1 MPLDFTTGSIQAYI
15 DEQNFELATAALV
28 GGRTAGFLTPQLGV
42 KGETKINKMDVD
54 VVMQDGS
61 GCSFAEDGD
70 ITFTQETIDAK
81 QVKINMS
88 FCPKELNG
96 FYWRTQ
102 MPSGTHQEALPFE
115 AQFANYLVAKVQD
128 ELEKVI
134 WQGDAS
140 GSTGTNLDMFDGL
153 LIDAANFTDCNGT
166 SGSFGTALTTSIN
179 VGNVLEAVERIY
191 VESPSAAV
199 AQDDFRVY
207 LGVDKFRA
215 LVSAIMNGQGGP
227 SLFATNLATNGSVD
241 RADVD
246 PLRIILPGTN
256 MEIVGVGGLDG
267 LDKVVGFSS
276 NNAYLGVDLSADSTN
291 IESWYSQDD
300 RLFKVAM
307 EFTMGTGIAY
317 KAEVGKVII

>member
-1 MPLDFTTGSIQAYI
+1 MALDLSALTAYI
-15 DEQNFELATAALV
+15 DEQNFELATAALI
-28 GGRTAGFLTPQLGV
+28 GGRTAGFLTPQVGV

-54 VVMQDGS
+54 VTMQDGS
-61 GCSFAEDGD
+61 GCAWNASGD
-70 ITFTQETIDAK
+70 ATFTQETIDAK
-81 QVKINMS
+81 QVKINME
-88 FCPKELNG
+88 FCPKDLNSY
-96 FYWRTQ
+96 YWRTQ
-102 MPSGTHQEALPFE
+102 MPAGTHQESLPFE
-115 AQFANYLVAKVQD
+115 AQFASYLVAKVQD

-134 WQGDAS
+134 WQGDATS
-140 GSTGTNLDMFDGL
+140 GSGNLAMFDGL

-166 SGSFGTALTTSIN
+166 SGSFGTALTGAIDIN
-179 VGNVLEAVERIY
+179 NVVEAVERIY
-191 VESPSAAV
+191 VEAPSAAV
-199 AQDDFRVY
+199 AQNDFRVY
-207 LGVDKFRA
+207 LGVDKFRT
-215 LVSAIMNGQGGP
+215 LVSAIMNGNGGASILSGGALQG
-227 SLFATNLATNGSVD
+227 SMD

-267 LDKVVGFSS
+267 LNKAVGFSS

-300 RLFKVAM
+300 RKYRVAM

>member
-61 GCSFAEDGD
+61 GCSFAENGD

-102 MPSGTHQEALPFE
+102 MPSGTHQESLPFE

-128 ELEKVI
+128 ELEKII
-134 WQGDAS
+134 WQGDVAS
-140 GSTGTNLDMFDGL
+140 GSGNLAMFDGL

-166 SGSFGTALTTSIN
+166 SGSFATALTVAIDIN
-179 VGNVLEAVERIY
+179 NVVEAVERIY
-191 VESPSAAV
+191 VEAPSAAV

-207 LGVDKFRA
+207 LGVDKFRT
-215 LVSAIMNGQGGP
+215 LVAAIMNGNGGASILSGGALQG
-227 SLFATNLATNGSVD
+227 SMD

-276 NNAYLGVDLSADSTN
+276 SNAYLGVDLSADSTN

>member
-15 DEQNFELATAALV
+15 DEQNFNLATAALV

-42 KGETKINKMDVD
+42 KGNTKINKMDVD

-102 MPSGTHQEALPFE
+102 MPAGTHQEALPFE

-128 ELEKVI
+128 SLETVI
-134 WQGDAS
+134 WNGDATS
-140 GSTGTNLDMFDGL
+140 GTGNNAMFDGI

-166 SGSFGTALTTSIN
+166 GGSFGTALTGAIDIN
-179 VGNVLEAVERIY
+179 NVVEAIERIY
-191 VESPSAAV
+191 VEAPSAAV

-215 LVSAIMNGQGGP
+215 LAAAIMNGNGGASILSGAALQG
-227 SLFATNLATNGSVD
+227 SMD

-246 PLRIILPGTN
+246 PLRIIMPGTN
-256 MEIVGVGGLDG
+256 MEIVGVGGLNTA
-267 LDKVVGFSS
+267 DKVVGFSS
-276 NNAYLGVDLSADSTN
+276 SNVFLGMDLAEDSSN

-307 EFTMGTGIAY
+307 EFTMGVGIAY
-317 KAEVGKVII
+317 KSEVAKVIV